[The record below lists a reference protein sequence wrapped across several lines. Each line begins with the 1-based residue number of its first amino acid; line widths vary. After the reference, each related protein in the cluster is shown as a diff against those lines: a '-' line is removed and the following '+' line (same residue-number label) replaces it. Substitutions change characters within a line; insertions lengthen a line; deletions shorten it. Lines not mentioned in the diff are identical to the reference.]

1 MLVVLEAVAVR
12 ELMAPLVV
20 IVPLP
25 ILGLV
30 NAFLL
35 PLVAVLAQV
44 ESMVRLE
51 EPEVVE
57 ARVEHQTLLLAVLAV
72 REEDQLWKNH
82 PQVTHWQVEVALK
95 MEIMVPVP
103 NMVEHLVPKM
113 AVMEVLPFMEEV
125 EVLLGEV
132 LKVEPM
138 DYIMLDG
145 LLPEVLGQV
154 MVGAV
159 TGEMVQMEEITLM
172 DVEMVE
178 EVEPLVREVLLVEQE
193 AMEVLQAEG
202 EQAQVRVIQAQVA
215 QAGMVVVGK

>member
-1 MLVVLEAVAVR
+1 
-12 ELMAPLVV
+12 
-20 IVPLP
+20 
-25 ILGLV
+25 
-30 NAFLL
+30 
-35 PLVAVLAQV
+35 
-44 ESMVRLE
+44 
-51 EPEVVE
+51 
-57 ARVEHQTLLLAVLAV
+57 
-72 REEDQLWKNH
+72 
-82 PQVTHWQVEVALK
+82 
-95 MEIMVPVP
+95 
-103 NMVEHLVPKM
+103 
-113 AVMEVLPFMEEV
+113 MEEV

-138 DYIMLDG
+138 DYKMLDG

-172 DVEMVE
+172 DVEMAE

>member
-1 MLVVLEAVAVR
+1 MLVALAAVAVR
-12 ELMAPLVV
+12 ELMVLLAV

-35 PLVAVLAQV
+35 PLVAVLAQG

-57 ARVEHQTLLLAVLAV
+57 ARVEHQTLLPAVLAV

-154 MVGAV
+154 MVGVV

>member
-1 MLVVLEAVAVR
+1 MLVVLEAVAFR
-12 ELMAPLVV
+12 ELMALLVV

>member
-1 MLVVLEAVAVR
+1 M
-12 ELMAPLVV
+12 
-20 IVPLP
+20 
-25 ILGLV
+25 
-30 NAFLL
+30 
-35 PLVAVLAQV
+35 
-44 ESMVRLE
+44 
-51 EPEVVE
+51 VE

-82 PQVTHWQVEVALK
+82 PQVTHWQGEVALK
-95 MEIMVPVP
+95 MEMMVPVP

>member
-1 MLVVLEAVAVR
+1 MLVVLEAVVVR
-12 ELMAPLVV
+12 ELMALLVV

-125 EVLLGEV
+125 EGLLGEV

-154 MVGAV
+154 MVGVV

-172 DVEMVE
+172 DVEMAE

>member
-1 MLVVLEAVAVR
+1 MLVVLEAVVVR
-12 ELMAPLVV
+12 ELMALLVV

-172 DVEMVE
+172 DVEMAE